1 MKDFRDKVVVI
12 TGAASGIGREL
23 AFSAARR
30 GMKLVL
36 ADVQQEALEQV
47 RREIAAQGIPAL
59 AVCCDVRK
67 AEQVQHLADAT
78 MAGFGV
84 VHLLFNNA
92 GVAAGG
98 LVWENTQADWE
109 WVLGVNLWG
118 AVHGVR
124 IFTPM
129 MLVCAETDSAYQ
141 GHIVNTASYAGLLN
155 APLMGIYNVSKHAV
169 MSLTETLYHDLKLID
184 ARIGASVLCPYFVPT
199 AICDSERHRP
209 EDMMGA
215 RMKTASQAASHALS
229 KKAVSSGKLS
239 AAEIAERSFAAIA
252 NGEFYIHSHPQALES
267 VRVRMEDVLLP
278 RAPTDPYQDAPHV
291 RAMLL
296 SELKK
301 GG

>member
-1 MKDFRDKVVVI
+1 VKDFRDKVAVI

-23 AFSAARR
+23 AYSGARR

-36 ADVQQEALEQV
+36 ADVQQDALEHV
-47 RREIAAQGIPAL
+47 REEVAAQCAEAL
-59 AVCCDVRK
+59 AVRCDVRK
-67 AEQVQHLADAT
+67 AEQVQHLADAA
-78 MAGFGV
+78 MAEFGAI
-84 VHLLFNNA
+84 HLLFNNA

-118 AVHGVR
+118 VVHGVR

-129 MLVCAETDSAYQ
+129 MLTCADADPAYR

-169 MSLTETLYHDLKLID
+169 MSLSETLYHDLQLIN
-184 ARIGASVLCPYFVPT
+184 ARVGASVLCPYFVPT
-199 AICDSERHRP
+199 GICESDRHRP
-209 EDMMGA
+209 VDVMA
-215 RMKTASQAASHALS
+215 ASAKTVSQTASHDLS
-229 KKAVSSGKLS
+229 KKAVSSGKVS

-267 VRVRMEDVLLP
+267 VRVRMDDVLLSRTP
-278 RAPTDPYQDAPHV
+278 TNPYRNAPQV
-291 RAMLL
+291 EAMLRTK
-296 SELKK
+296 LKTE
-301 GG
+301 G

>member
-1 MKDFRDKVVVI
+1 VKDFRDKVAVI

-23 AFSAARR
+23 AYSAARR
-30 GMKLVL
+30 GMKLIL
-36 ADVQQEALEQV
+36 ADVQLEALEHARNEV
-47 RREIAAQGIPAL
+47 AALGVPVL
-59 AVCCDVRK
+59 AVRCDVRK
-67 AEQVQHLADAT
+67 AEQVQRLADAA

-84 VHLLFNNA
+84 IHLLFNNA

-124 IFTPM
+124 IFTPV
-129 MLVCAETDSAYQ
+129 MLACADADPAYQ

-184 ARIGASVLCPYFVPT
+184 ARVGASVLCPYFVPT
-199 AICDSERHRP
+199 GICESERHRP
-209 EDMMGA
+209 EDVMEA
-215 RMKTASQAASHALS
+215 RTQTASQAASHALS
-229 KKAVSSGKLS
+229 EKAVSSGKVS

-252 NGEFYIHSHPQALES
+252 NGKFYIHSHPQALDS

-278 RAPTDPYQDAPHV
+278 RTPTDPYQNAPHIG
-291 RAMLL
+291 AMLL